1 MSEMCHMT
9 NSPVRQGAPEAERR
23 EKGGQL
29 ENDRQIVRAHHQ
41 RGVVLMRPTHALG
54 KQSG

>member
-29 ENDRQIVRAHHQ
+29 ENDRQMPDY
-41 RGVVLMRPTHALG
+41 GVWMLL
-54 KQSG
+54 S